1 MTVSTIT
8 SKVIFLGTGSVS
20 VFAYPFRIFVDTD
33 LVVKELLISTGV
45 ETTLTLTTDYTVSGA
60 GDATGGNVTS
70 VAGNL
75 PATKKLVIERTLPQ
89 TQAFDIEENDNAPS
103 LSYENSY
110 DRAVMLIQELQ
121 TTLDNSLRLPVSVSG
136 VSTELPIPEADKV
149 LVWASDGLS
158 LTNQTLTQTD
168 TGGIANGAITTEK
181 LAASAVT
188 AAKLATDA
196 VETAKIKDD
205 AVTED
210 KIQLSNNAFL
220 EALDFAGTGTVD
232 LIKANASDKPV
243 LPDGAQ
249 LATNA
254 APTLD
259 PDIVNKKYADEAGL
273 ANQKV
278 GTFSY
283 DVSTATGTQA
293 ITGVGFQ
300 PKVLILMASLND
312 ASGSWGIVSGTT
324 GGGLTQSMNSIST
337 AYANDN
343 DAPILYVNGGNTA
356 IGSINSLDSDGFTI
370 GWVKSSS
377 PTGTLLIDYLAF
389 R

>member
-60 GDATGGNVTS
+60 GDATGGNVTL

-181 LAASAVT
+181 LAALAVT
-188 AAKLATDA
+188 TAKLAA
-196 VETAKIKDD
+196 D
-205 AVTED
+205 AVTEA

-337 AYANDN
+337 TYANDN